1 MASTLARR
9 IGEILVEAGLLSQS
23 QLEQALF
30 AQRKDGR
37 KLGQVL
43 LEMGLVSEVQLTQAL
58 SRQLGVPWVSL
69 HQVDFSRALLNLVP
83 RATAERY
90 ALIPVFVRREGAQGE
105 TLFVAMEDP
114 MNEAAIEEVARA
126 APLPVK
132 PMIACPSDV
141 RAAIRVYYTSEGSL
155 SAVRQAPDPAA
166 AHTHEPAPAP
176 PRASAPPPA
185 CTTAPMREPAPTPAP
200 TSVRAPTREP
210 APTPTRNLAPPPPPP
225 PSAPSLPPGSP
236 RASAPPPARPSAP
249 APPPKSIVPPA
260 SRPPPSGRTISLTL
274 LDGTRISLPA
284 GARGKRPGAWGEGDA
299 GSDATD
305 QLTARDMVSA
315 LRAVAHGVDAS
326 DVLGTEPR
334 WEVLFSALL
343 SILLRKGIIA
353 DWEFV
358 EEFRKV

>member
-1 MASTLARR
+1 MAPTLARR

-43 LEMGLVSEVQLTQAL
+43 VEMGLVSEVQLTQAL

-69 HQVDFSRALLNLVP
+69 HQVDFSRALLNLVS

-90 ALIPVFVRREGAQGE
+90 TLIPVFVRREGTQGE
-105 TLFVAMEDP
+105 TLFVAMDDP

-141 RAAIRVYYTSEGSL
+141 RAAIRVYYTSEATL
-155 SAVRQAPDPAA
+155 AAVRAA
-166 AHTHEPAPAP
+166 PAPAP
-176 PRASAPPPA
+176 APAPARASAPPPA
-185 CTTAPMREPAPTPAP
+185 PARE
-200 TSVRAPTREP
+200 
-210 APTPTRNLAPPPPPP
+210 PTPTRELAPPPP
-225 PSAPSLPPGSP
+225 STPSLPPASA

-274 LDGTRISLPA
+274 LDGTKISLPA
-284 GARGKRPGAWGEGDA
+284 SARKRSGGGGEGDA
-299 GSDATD
+299 SGDATD

-326 DVLGTEPR
+326 DVLGAEPR